1 LLVNTIPGWRFNSA
15 NHFISHNTDMENA
28 KHTTHR
34 RGFLGTIAAGAAAL
48 GIAFLKPLHLN
59 AEPLEVMTKESDN
72 PENPDEWFD
81 KIKGKHRIIYDVTH
95 PQEAMP
101 FAWPRVF
108 LITNDKTGTPPKD
121 CSVVVVLRHNAIPFA
136 FEDRLWKKYK
146 FGNKFKID
154 DPAIKTAAIRNPFW
168 NPAKGDF
175 TIPGM
180 GEVQIGINEL
190 QADGVMFCVCDV
202 AITVQ
207 SAVIAKDMKMD
218 ADEVKKDWLTGL
230 LPGIMVVPSGV
241 WAVGRAQEHSCSY
254 CFVG

>member
-1 LLVNTIPGWRFNSA
+1 MGNSNLKQA
-15 NHFISHNTDMENA
+15 TQ
-28 KHTTHR
+28 R
-34 RGFLGTIAAGAAAL
+34 RGFIGAIAGGAAAL
-48 GIAFLKPLHLN
+48 AMVFLPPFRLN
-59 AEPLEVMTKESDN
+59 AEPLAEMTEKSTD
-72 PENPDEWFD
+72 PENPEDWFN
-81 KIKGKHRIIYDVTH
+81 KIKGNHRIIFDVTH
-95 PQEAMP
+95 PQETMP

-108 LITNDKTGTPPKD
+108 LITNNKTGTSAKD

-136 FEDRLWKKYK
+136 FEEKLWKKYK

-154 DPAIKTAAIRNPFW
+154 DPATGAAAIRNPFW

-175 TIPGM
+175 SIPGI
-180 GEVQIGINEL
+180 GEAQIGINEL

-207 SAVIAKDMKMD
+207 SAALAKSLKID
-218 ADEVKKDWLTGL
+218 ADEVKKDLMAGL

-241 WAVGRAQEHSCSY
+241 WAVGRAQEHNCSY